1 MSTFFKKRAA
11 DVAASPPPPKAPR
24 QADGST
30 DTDAGVGDVGDEA
43 PRQAGG
49 STDALMA
56 LFKAVGLKALA
67 LMAHYMWAI
76 PSAVLAG
83 RVEMIAT
90 AVGADEGDVSTA
102 VHIANLDPLDLEAG
116 LASRPAIVCPDARC
130 MNPSCSG
137 GATNGTMVLSDSSG
151 VVYGIGGRRGAH
163 IFVFKCA
170 GCEAVTGVSTVTL
183 PGGSQL
189 PRSDIA
195 QAKYYV
201 PNHKARQQHTGQTAF
216 ESKLLRSFLFD
227 FATVKTMEGWC
238 KTYNHT
244 HGLART
250 DAALNLDVFR
260 LHMERWAAM
269 REVTSSPTCA
279 MQTSH
284 PTLRVTITTHA
295 FNRGCGW
302 ASTWATWRS
311 GRR

>member
-1 MSTFFKKRAA
+1 
-11 DVAASPPPPKAPR
+11 
-24 QADGST
+24 
-30 DTDAGVGDVGDEA
+30 
-43 PRQAGG
+43 
-49 STDALMA
+49 
-56 LFKAVGLKALA
+56 
-67 LMAHYMWAI
+67 MWAI

-83 RVEMIAT
+83 RVKMIAT

-238 KTYNHT
+238 NRLRIGLGLGLGLTIKCDMSLNGTRRGCVLPSRRVRVVHLYKRTRLYSRNSFRQRSPISLMMMCRS
-244 HGLART
+244 GLA
-250 DAALNLDVFR
+250 N
-260 LHMERWAAM
+260 
-269 REVTSSPTCA
+269 
-279 MQTSH
+279 
-284 PTLRVTITTHA
+284 
-295 FNRGCGW
+295 
-302 ASTWATWRS
+302 
-311 GRR
+311 